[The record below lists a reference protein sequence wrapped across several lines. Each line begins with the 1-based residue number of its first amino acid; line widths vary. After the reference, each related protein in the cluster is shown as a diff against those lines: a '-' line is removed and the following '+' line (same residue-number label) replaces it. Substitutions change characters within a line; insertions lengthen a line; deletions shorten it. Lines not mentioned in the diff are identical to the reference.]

1 MSKILVIED
10 ENLIRESI
18 VDALEE
24 EGYQCLQ
31 AENGRIG
38 IETAK
43 ENLPDLIL
51 CDIKMPETNGHQVLV
66 ALKEDPT
73 TSTIPFVFISALVDK
88 KDFRTGME
96 LGADDYI
103 TKPFTNEELLNSVR
117 LRLSKNEEVQIK
129 LNELKKNIAQSL
141 PHELRTPLISIL
153 GYAQLLM
160 DRHREI
166 YDDQVYEYA
175 QTIHESGLRLHRLIQ
190 NFIIFTRLELVGA
203 PTKGKATIETR
214 ASDVTKPFVESII
227 TKIAKRY
234 KRLDD
239 LEFEIAETS
248 IKMSIDDVAVI
259 IEEITDNAFKF
270 SNSNS
275 KVSVKVYPE
284 GNNFVMTIS
293 DLGRGMKDDQISQIG
308 AYVQFERKKYEQQG
322 SGLGLTI
329 SKRLAELHGGSF
341 KMESVYGEKTVVTV
355 KVPSK

>member
-1 MSKILVIED
+1 MNKILVIED

-18 VDALEE
+18 VDVLEE
-24 EGYQCLQ
+24 EGYQCSQ
-31 AENGRIG
+31 AENGLVG
-38 IETAK
+38 IKTAK
-43 ENLPDLIL
+43 KVLPDLIL
-51 CDIKMPETNGHQVLV
+51 CDIKMPEINGHQVLL
-66 ALKEDPT
+66 ALREDPM
-73 TSTIPFVFISALVDK
+73 TSTIPFVFISAMVNK

-103 TKPFTNEELLNSVR
+103 TKPFTHEELINSVKM
-117 LRLSKNEEVQIK
+117 RLSKHEEVRIK

-190 NFIIFTRLELVGA
+190 NFIIYTRLELVGDSA
-203 PTKGKATIETR
+203 KGKVAINAR
-214 ASDVTKPFVESII
+214 VSIVTKPFVESII
-227 TKIAKRY
+227 KKVAKRY
-234 KRLDD
+234 KRSDD
-239 LEFEIAETS
+239 LEFDITETNA
-248 IKMSIDDVAVI
+248 KMSIDDISVI

-270 SNSNS
+270 SNTNS

-284 GNNFVMTIS
+284 ENNFVLVIS
-293 DLGRGMKDDQISQIG
+293 DLGRGMNEEQISQIG

-341 KMESVYGEKTVVTV
+341 KIESVYGKNTIVTITI
-355 KVPSK
+355 PSK